1 LVVPEGDELPLGVPP
16 ELAVL
21 LAPGLVDDV
30 VPDVVP
36 AALLAAVFA
45 NRVVIPNAATTLS
58 SVARQVSRDNRRN
71 PVSR

>member
-1 LVVPEGDELPLGVPP
+1 
-16 ELAVL
+16 
-21 LAPGLVDDV
+21 

>member
-1 LVVPEGDELPLGVPP
+1 VLP
-16 ELAVL
+16 
-21 LAPGLVDDV
+21 APGLVDDV

-36 AALLAAVFA
+36 EVVPATLLAAVFA
-45 NRVVIPNAATTLS
+45 NRVVIPNAATMLS